1 MTLRIVLTTTTLPS
15 VIFLKYEHLNLD
27 LDYQPLLS
35 SMPGIISQ
43 TQLTQRQMVKTASQ
57 PPRDQDGEVVQQ
69 SQKGSGRAPVAW
81 DIWTSFEVCR
91 GNIFGEGGIGRWGF
105 KTF

>member
-15 VIFLKYEHLNLD
+15 VIFLKYKHLNLD
-27 LDYQPLLS
+27 LDYQTLLS

-57 PPRDQDGEVVQQ
+57 PQGT
-69 SQKGSGRAPVAW
+69 KTGKLFKAK
-81 DIWTSFEVCR
+81 R
-91 GNIFGEGGIGRWGF
+91 GAGGHLLPEIYLAQC
-105 KTF
+105 

>member
-15 VIFLKYEHLNLD
+15 VIFLKYKHLNLD

-57 PPRDQDGEVVQQ
+57 PQGTMTGKLFNKAKRGAGGHLLPEIYLALKEDKNFRRGDG
-69 SQKGSGRAPVAW
+69 GW
-81 DIWTSFEVCR
+81 
-91 GNIFGEGGIGRWGF
+91 GI
-105 KTF
+105 